1 MIIMN
6 KVLWGL
12 SIFLI
17 GIYSNSLFAAKT
29 IRITNGEWE
38 PYLSEYSYE
47 YGLASHIVSEAFK
60 LEGIKVVWGFR
71 PWVRAY
77 DDAKKGEHWDAS
89 AVWWPTQD
97 AKESFL
103 ISDPVI
109 NTSFVFFH
117 LKKKN
122 FHWQTFRDL
131 KGLRIGTTRS
141 YEYGN
146 DFKNAI
152 KEGLFKNEDV
162 TTDEQNFQKL
172 LKDRID
178 VFPNDPIVGAAQL
191 RNSLLPEQAARITF
205 NAKEF
210 EKSTGH
216 LIISKKCKNA
226 SEFLKKF
233 NSGLRKL
240 KESGRLDQMFK
251 DLAAGKYDKK
261 KSIWK
266 PSEEAS
272 PK

>member
-1 MIIMN
+1 MN

-17 GIYSNSLFAAKT
+17 GIYSDSLFAEKT

-117 LKKKN
+117 L
-122 FHWQTFRDL
+122 FYF
-131 KGLRIGTTRS
+131 S
-141 YEYGN
+141 SPP
-146 DFKNAI
+146 
-152 KEGLFKNEDV
+152 
-162 TTDEQNFQKL
+162 L
-172 LKDRID
+172 L
-178 VFPNDPIVGAAQL
+178 L
-191 RNSLLPEQAARITF
+191 S
-205 NAKEF
+205 
-210 EKSTGH
+210 
-216 LIISKKCKNA
+216 
-226 SEFLKKF
+226 
-233 NSGLRKL
+233 
-240 KESGRLDQMFK
+240 
-251 DLAAGKYDKK
+251 
-261 KSIWK
+261 
-266 PSEEAS
+266 
-272 PK
+272 